1 MWRGGEQDP
10 SGDEEWL
17 TAMVREAVGEVP
29 RRLRAEV
36 ASWPA
41 PCGAPLHEPCG
52 CPEPDSADP

>member
-1 MWRGGEQDP
+1 MRRGDEQAP

-36 ASWPA
+36 ANWPA
-41 PCGAPLHEPCG
+41 PGDAARHEPCAY
-52 CPEPDSADP
+52 PEPDTADP